1 MPRQVN
7 RCCEPKVLSYDLVPM
22 SGALVLRAD
31 GQPIALVDNVLA
43 PLSAAP
49 ALGPSVESGTASGSM
64 LPTGLAAAA
73 AAVVAADGNWHG
85 TPPASPDAAYAAA
98 RRLPWPSPGL
108 AVRVRAFYVVCI
120 VSVEPFVMVAL
131 RSCLVYR
138 EHPFSVLITA
148 YVHVQPA
155 SAVLP
160 VLWVIG
166 VRSIHSLS
174 FVQLPWFHYS
184 HPCTNRTPVTGP
196 IAAPCSR

>member
-1 MPRQVN
+1 MLSAICRSCELAETPREA
-7 RCCEPKVLSYDLVPM
+7 R
-22 SGALVLRAD
+22 SGATARLPTLRA
-31 GQPIALVDNVLA
+31 A
-43 PLSAAP
+43 S
-49 ALGPSVESGTASGSM
+49 SVARCIMCCCARGT
-64 LPTGLAAAA
+64 LC
-73 AAVVAADGNWHG
+73 

-166 VRSIHSLS
+166 VRSIHSLP

>member
-1 MPRQVN
+1 MLSAICRSCEFAETPREA
-7 RCCEPKVLSYDLVPM
+7 R
-22 SGALVLRAD
+22 SGASARLPAARAELAVARRIVTCCAECLVR
-31 GQPIALVDNVLA
+31 
-43 PLSAAP
+43 
-49 ALGPSVESGTASGSM
+49 
-64 LPTGLAAAA
+64 
-73 AAVVAADGNWHG
+73 

-138 EHPFSVLITA
+138 EHPFSVIITA

-184 HPCTNRTPVTGP
+184 HPCTNRTPVAGP
-196 IAAPCSR
+196 IAAPCRRQEASLPP